1 MVCDKPERFYLP
13 SVNVCKAESQPIE
26 KVPLA
31 AEATPSP
38 SPQTASIPP
47 PAPASGGWPC
57 LSPCLLPQLPQEPR
71 LPQLFSHDGQT
82 RARPSASSASWAAG
96 PHHGQP
102 ASSPELALTGSLCH
116 SPGSSAMAQTTRD
129 QYIFSVDMNHQPP
142 ERHLTGMLLLEP

>member
-38 SPQTASIPP
+38 GPGTASIPP
-47 PAPASGGWPC
+47 PAPASGGCPLPLPPHPVAC
-57 LSPCLLPQLPQEPR
+57 LNSHKSHGSPSCFPMMDKPGPGLLPPR
-71 LPQLFSHDGQT
+71 P
-82 RARPSASSASWAAG
+82 AG

-102 ASSPELALTGSLCH
+102 ASSPGLALTGSLCH

-129 QYIFSVDMNHQPP
+129 QYIFSVDIIIS
-142 ERHLTGMLLLEP
+142 HLSAI